1 MDGIQQICFT
11 GAVITDNPN
20 NPVFKLKDPAAVIF
34 KLGE

>member
-11 GAVITDNPN
+11 GAVITTNSND
-20 NPVFKLKDPAAVIF
+20 PVFKLKSPATVIF